1 MLRETRADQAMGACP
16 ICQWPYESQ
25 GIFCSGCGIE
35 LAHLEV
41 SPKPVEPLTLF
52 EGFPVIMRFENTGKI
67 PVELERL
74 DGVEWGEWVSQE
86 KLPVSLDPREV
97 IEIRRLHT
105 EPPGQRGRLTLHS
118 TLAPISFRYRVQR
131 APRIWLTNEQER
143 EFDQGTDSAQLWP
156 VNQEAQGHVLTLYT
170 ASEVVLEGSP
180 YLAEGDQVV
189 TIVPAE
195 EVSYPFRLG
204 PDKAFEVRLTQNQLL
219 SEEGHPIHL
228 VFPIQNIGDVDFHLN
243 IKYTLRPVI
252 KVDFNPLSF
261 TGDTALISG
270 SRKHKKV
277 SATVRHLRGAPLRI
291 NVVTSDTPWLQV
303 VDIRETPVLLNPQS
317 STAEADEESVL
328 GLQLQVKA
336 IDIPRVTESEQES
349 EHFEPKIIVKGEA
362 IGAEDSV
369 FEERYLLPVE
379 VIPPKP
385 LDYPIGIDFGTTNS
399 CLAYIE
405 DGKTMPS
412 LAKLENDEPRVEVPT
427 VFQLLAT
434 NRRTERLEL
443 SKPLEP
449 DVHHLVATENEDAI
463 MRFGRRPFQQM
474 KGLWSKSDVNE
485 FWNSMSS
492 ICWSFKYA
500 LSQPDDQNIY
510 ISHGMSEGVL
520 INGHPPINRRHISM
534 TPVDQVA
541 TYLRF
546 MVEHFIEE
554 SGYLP
559 KECVLTYPAVFNRQK
574 QALQDAAEKALQG
587 RGIKPHLAI
596 SEPEA
601 IAVYYVRKQ
610 REEREDNQEDDML
623 GDDMDEQTI
632 GIFDCGGGTT
642 DMSIVRYTMG
652 DNEDQVEILG
662 SDGDNRLGGNLLTF
676 CLAKYFYEEL
686 VPKQYRSRF
695 PFAKD
700 LLDGLRTQDRIVKW
714 NFLHLYELA
723 EEIKTNS
730 KDYESFSA
738 CFREDRYNELI
749 GKEDKGAQTRD
760 KGLLDL
766 LANGERL
773 NWPTIELGG
782 EEGDVFRVTEGLKRS
797 INNDALP
804 EELGPMAYQ
813 AIRSVLSRELER
825 GFKKLAMMQ
834 KVLFEREIISE
845 FRLDHLILAGNS
857 SKLPIVKEVAEEE
870 IPAKKFSALDLSSNE
885 RKVSVAAGAALYGF
899 LLEDLDFPLEVSGV
913 HKLNYPL
920 GSYNAMRGFRPIFD
934 RWLSLEKG
942 KVHPHASKV
951 IPRRQSR
958 NMILLYEFFDWNYR
972 NRKADLQ
979 KVAAIPMPLEERS
992 FKQAA
997 YWQYKL
1003 ELRGDEE
1010 NRGQLY
1016 YNFAVGQERDGSD
1029 FEEIY
1034 DEYLKCE
1041 DFNYS

>member
-1 MLRETRADQAMGACP
+1 MLRETQADQAMGACP
-16 ICQWPYESQ
+16 VCQWPYESQ

-35 LAHLEV
+35 LARLEV
-41 SPKPVEPLTLF
+41 STQPTELLTLF
-52 EGFPVIMRFENTGKI
+52 EGFPVIMRFKNAGEV
-67 PVELERL
+67 PVQLERL
-74 DGVEWGEWVSQE
+74 DGVEWGEWVSE
-86 KLPVSLDPREV
+86 AKLSVSLDPGEA

-105 EPPGQRGRLTLHS
+105 EPPGQRGSLTLHS
-118 TLAPISFRYRVQR
+118 TLSPISFRYRVQR
-131 APRIWLTNEQER
+131 APRIWLTNEQGR
-143 EFDQGTDSAQLWP
+143 EFDESTDGARLWP
-156 VNQEAQGHVLTLYT
+156 VNQEAQSHVLDLCAT
-170 ASEVVLEGSP
+170 SEVVLERAP
-180 YLAEGDQVV
+180 RLANGEQVV
-189 TIVPAE
+189 TIVPAA

-204 PDKAFEVRLTQNQLL
+204 PDKAFSVRLTQNQLP
-219 SEEGHPIHL
+219 EEGHPIHL

-243 IKYTLRPVI
+243 LKYTLRPVI

-261 TGDTALISG
+261 SGDTALISG
-270 SRKHKKV
+270 SRKHKNV
-277 SATVRHLRGAPLRI
+277 SATITHLQGAPLRI
-291 NVVTSDTPWLQV
+291 NIVTSDTPWLQV
-303 VDIRETPVLLNPQS
+303 VDIRETPVTLTPQN

-328 GLQLQVKA
+328 GLQLQVKTT
-336 IDIPRVTESEQES
+336 DIPRVTESK
-349 EHFEPKIIVKGEA
+349 HFEPKIIVKGEA

-369 FEERYLLPVE
+369 FEGRYPLSVE
-379 VIPPKP
+379 VKP
-385 LDYPIGIDFGTTNS
+385 LKQLDHSIGIDFGTTNS

-405 DGKTMPS
+405 DGETMPS
-412 LAKLENDEPRVEVPT
+412 LAKLEIDEPRVEVPT

-434 NRRTERLEL
+434 NKRTDRLEL
-443 SKPLEP
+443 SKPLDPNE
-449 DVHHLVATENEDAI
+449 HHLVVTENEEAI
-463 MRFGRRPFQQM
+463 MRFGHKPFQQM
-474 KGLWSKSDVNE
+474 KDWSKSDVNE

-520 INGHPPINRRHISM
+520 INGHPPVNRRHISM

-574 QALQDAAEKALQG
+574 QALQNAAEKALQD
-587 RGIKPHLAI
+587 RGIKLHLAI

-601 IAVYYVRKQ
+601 IAVYYVWKQ
-610 REEREDNQEDDML
+610 SDEREDNLEDDML

-642 DMSIVRYTMG
+642 DMSIVRYTMD

-662 SDGDNRLGGNLLTF
+662 SDGDNQLGGNLLTF

-686 VPKQYRSRF
+686 VPEQYRSRF

-700 LLDGLRTQDRIVKW
+700 LLDGLRTQDHIVKR

-738 CFREDRYNELI
+738 CFREDRYYELI
-749 GKEDKGAQTRD
+749 GKEDKVPQTRD

-766 LANGERL
+766 LASGERL
-773 NWPTIELGG
+773 NWPTIELDGR
-782 EEGDVFRVTEGLKRS
+782 EEGDVFRVTEGLKCS
-797 INNDALP
+797 INNDVLP
-804 EELGPMAYQ
+804 EELSSMDYE

-834 KVLFEREIISE
+834 EALFERKKISE

-857 SKLPIVKEVAEEE
+857 SKLPILKEVAEEK
-870 IPAKKFSALDLSSNE
+870 IPAKKFSALDE
-885 RKVSVAAGAALYGF
+885 RKVSVAKGAALYRAS
-899 LLEDLDFPLEVSGV
+899 LLEVSGV

-997 YWQYKL
+997 YWQYKI
-1003 ELRGDEE
+1003 ELRGDEN